1 MSDLTLSA
9 TLSNGVKMPYLGFGT
24 FRIPPG
30 DVTKNAV
37 LEALKVGYRH
47 IDTAKI
53 YGNEQSVGEAIRE
66 SGINREEIFVTTKV
80 WNTDQGYDSTLRAF
94 DESLSKLGMDYVD
107 LYLIHWPKDKNIETW
122 KALEKLY
129 KDGRVRAIGVSNFK
143 IHHLEH
149 LLQHAEIVPMVNQV
163 ECHPQF
169 PQDDV
174 LEYCKAHHIQ
184 LEAWGP
190 LMQGQV
196 FNKQVLIDLANKYNR
211 TVAQIALRW
220 QLQRG
225 VVVIPKSTNPERIRE
240 NSQIFDFEISGEDM
254 KVIATLKGERIGH
267 DPDHI
272 TF

>member
-1 MSDLTLSA
+1 MSDLTLST

-24 FRIPPG
+24 FRIPAG
-30 DVTKNAV
+30 DETKNAV

-66 SGINREEIFVTTKV
+66 SGIKREEIFVTTKL
-80 WNTDQGYDSTLRAF
+80 WNADQGYDTTLRAF
-94 DESLSKLGMDYVD
+94 DESLKNLGMDYVD
-107 LYLIHWPKDKNIETW
+107 LYLIHWPKDKNVETW
-122 KALEKLY
+122 KAMEKLY
-129 KDGRVRAIGVSNFK
+129 KEGLIRAIGVSNFK

-149 LLQHAEIVPMVNQV
+149 LFKQAEILPMVNQV

-174 LEYCKAHHIQ
+174 LEFCKANNIQ

-190 LMQGQV
+190 LMQGKV

-220 QLQRG
+220 QIQRG

-240 NSQIFDFEISGEDM
+240 NSQIFDFEISEEDM
-254 KVIATLKGERIGH
+254 KLIATLKGDRISH